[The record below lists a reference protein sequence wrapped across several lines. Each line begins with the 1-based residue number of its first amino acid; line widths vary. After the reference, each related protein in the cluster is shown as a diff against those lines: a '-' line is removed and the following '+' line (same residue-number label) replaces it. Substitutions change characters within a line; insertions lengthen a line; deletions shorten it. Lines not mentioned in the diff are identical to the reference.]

1 MDMARKEKN
10 DAITAAAQRKE
21 RFKEIDIHRK
31 KSQVAKRRDLQ
42 FQKRGFFRR

>member
-31 KSQVAKRRDLQ
+31 KSQVAKRRDFQ